1 MKHMR
6 RAIFVTATDTNIGK
20 TVIASS
26 IVHAVKSRGIGCG
39 VMKPV
44 QCAGND
50 AFVLKTVSQTGYPL
64 EVINPFYFNRPLSP
78 HLAAMLEGRRVSVR
92 KIVQCFELLLQGHEF
107 LVVEGAGG
115 LLVPISEKYLIADLI
130 RELKLEI
137 VIVAR
142 AGLGTIN
149 HTLLTVEAARNR
161 GIGIIGVV
169 FNQACKSAVTICE
182 KNNPVII
189 HKLCGARN
197 LGFVPFRHFR
207 QENADMKELRQI
219 AGEIDIDSILGFT
232 SRAKGNP

>member
-1 MKHMR
+1 MR
-6 RAIFVTATDTNIGK
+6 RGVFVTATDTNIGK

-26 IVHAVKSRGIGCG
+26 IVLGVMARSIDCG

-50 AFVLKTVSQTGYPL
+50 AFVLKTVSRAGDPL
-64 EVINPFYFNRPLSP
+64 DVINPFFFKRPLSP
-78 HLAAMLEGRRVSVR
+78 HLAAMLEGRRVAVK
-92 KIVQCFELLLQGHEF
+92 KILRCYELLLERHEF

-130 RELKLEI
+130 RDLNLEI

-149 HTLLTVEAARNR
+149 HTMLTIEAARRR

-169 FNQACKSAVTICE
+169 FNQSVRGPVTACE
-182 KNNPVII
+182 RNNPVII
-189 HKLCGARN
+189 QKLGKARN
-197 LGFVPFRHFR
+197 LGFVSFLNFR
-207 QENADMKELRQI
+207 QGNAGTKELRQI
-219 AGEIDIDSILGFT
+219 ARKIDIDSILN
-232 SRAKGNP
+232 SPHMAKDNP